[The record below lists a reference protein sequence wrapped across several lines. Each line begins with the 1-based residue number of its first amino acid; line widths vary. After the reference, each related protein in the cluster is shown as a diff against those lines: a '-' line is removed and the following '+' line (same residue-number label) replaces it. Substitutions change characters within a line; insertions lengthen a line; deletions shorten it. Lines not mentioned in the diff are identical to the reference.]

1 MCRTV
6 QIPHLKKTK
15 LYRNLKYTQVS
26 KLLLTQSVQNKTFTG
41 KLLLTCPYCG
51 RERERKTAEDVKNS
65 QGVLTKHLLWQAG
78 RRGAVRCWSPDMH
91 PEEPLCLHH
100 KSEWSGSYHTFP
112 QLSPPGLNPAFLPDT
127 ALHKQSSQFPPL
139 SIGKGDGL
147 SWKNLEAS
155 QESFRSLF
163 FSFFFSPTRLRDG
176 SDLCMVAAFSL
187 FLEGR
192 RLMYV
197 RHVVCRVTVKGKVN
211 HTCIKAYATL
221 VLNLNG
227 CRI

>member
-1 MCRTV
+1 MQT
-6 QIPHLKKTK
+6 PHLKKK
-15 LYRNLKYTQVS
+15 KNHIHIWCILRF
-26 KLLLTQSVQNKTFTG
+26 QSSCSHKVCRIKPLQETF
-41 KLLLTCPYCG
+41 PYCG

-65 QGVLTKHLLWQAG
+65 QGVSTKHLLWQAG
-78 RRGAVRCWSPDMH
+78 RRGAAFCWSPDMH

-127 ALHKQSSQFPPL
+127 ALHKQSGQFPPL

-163 FSFFFSPTRLRDG
+163 FSFFFFPTRLRDG
-176 SDLCMVAAFSL
+176 SDLWL
-187 FLEGR
+187 HFL
-192 RLMYV
+192 
-197 RHVVCRVTVKGKVN
+197 CFWKG
-211 HTCIKAYATL
+211 
-221 VLNLNG
+221 G
-227 CRI
+227 D

>member
-1 MCRTV
+1 M
-6 QIPHLKKTK
+6 
-15 LYRNLKYTQVS
+15 
-26 KLLLTQSVQNKTFTG
+26 QNKTVTG
-41 KLLLTCPYCG
+41 KLLLTFPYCG

-65 QGVLTKHLLWQAG
+65 QGVSTKHLLWQAG

-127 ALHKQSSQFPPL
+127 ALHKQSRQFPPL
-139 SIGKGDGL
+139 GIGKGDGL

-163 FSFFFSPTRLRDG
+163 FSPTRLRDG
-176 SDLCMVAAFSL
+176 SDLCMVPAFSL

-197 RHVVCRVTVKGKVN
+197 RRVVCRVTVKGKVN
-211 HTCIKAYATL
+211 HTCIKAYVTL
-221 VLNLNG
+221 LLNRNG
-227 CRI
+227 RRI